1 MIASLSFCPVAKA
14 PSRQAANRRRNS
26 VRFAHFGPSHNL
38 LRPA

>member
-26 VRFAHFGPSHNL
+26 VRVAHFGPSHNL